1 MQSSVTL
8 SNSII
13 RLYGIPSRWQ
23 ALLATIKTT
32 LVLDEKIWSEFRR
45 FVEEAYGTTR
55 KMSAGVEEALRSFTP
70 AAVLE
75 AFASSAGFVL
85 DSYPSS
91 QEIVTHRPKVRT
103 STARTIRRMRNER
116 RKRLS

>member
-1 MQSSVTL
+1 V
-8 SNSII
+8 
-13 RLYGIPSRWQ
+13 YGIPSRWRT
-23 ALLATIKTT
+23 LLPTIKTT

-75 AFASSAGFVL
+75 AFVSSAGFVL

-91 QEIVTHRPKVRT
+91 HEIVSHRPKVRA
-103 STARTIRRMRNER
+103 STARTIRQMRDER